1 MDIHT
6 KYDFNQ
12 EVWFVDECFDDVPCP
27 ACETKGKVMLNG
39 TEYDCPNCYG
49 EGTLTNGNDFTYKP
63 FMGTIKEV
71 HTTPNGISY
80 RLNVEHRSYLH
91 ATEEELRLTEAEAQ
105 TRADRMNEERKQVA
119 K

>member
-27 ACETKGKVMLNG
+27 ACETKCKVMLNG
-39 TEYDCPNCYG
+39 TEYNCPNCYG